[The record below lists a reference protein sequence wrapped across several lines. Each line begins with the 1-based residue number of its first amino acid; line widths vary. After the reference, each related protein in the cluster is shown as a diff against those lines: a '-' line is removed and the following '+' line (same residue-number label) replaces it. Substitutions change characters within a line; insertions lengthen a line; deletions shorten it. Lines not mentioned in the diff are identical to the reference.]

1 MTFLAG
7 AGKLREM
14 VLRGLVLSL
23 LAGLGETLAV
33 TWRASRI
40 AEVDSWAGLSL
51 AAFGAGA
58 TGAMRLLPALF
69 LLELLAAAVGRWV
82 SRASGARAGK
92 WAAAITWGAGAGGAA
107 FWVLTWYV
115 RFDPARMAPLLGG
128 AAAGMALLAL
138 AFGSK
143 HDGLRRSAVAL
154 AFAVACAAVLFE
166 ARTSFGQYP
175 TFHVAVQWLALA
187 VLASALGGVAA
198 FQTPLRGL
206 GRGGVGLVA
215 AGVLVALPLHWSLG
229 ASPADRATVRKLG
242 WMTLPQ
248 DQLLNMG
255 SLNPVCEAAGDVPL
269 LPAAARAE
277 AFLRHAQLEPLPRDL
292 AGRNLILVV
301 MDAVR
306 RDRVGA
312 YGGRGGL
319 TPNLDALAL
328 KSVVFENA
336 YASSAGTIGTM
347 GAMFCLAPPS
357 WVEMTTEEVFWR
369 GRLGE
374 GCTTMA
380 ERLSERGYATGAHL
394 HFYVAGTFP
403 KVSGFHRGFDQVT
416 RGENDF
422 DVVETALMALD
433 REKKGDDRPVF
444 FWLQLGQAH
453 EPYVAPPGFEAR
465 GNSEEARYD
474 AAVAGIDAA
483 VGALEA
489 GLRSRGVWR
498 ESVVIVMAD
507 HGEEFGDHGG
517 RHHNRTVYD
526 EMLRVPLVVHDARI
540 AAPRRVRGDVVT
552 SDLGAWLLWQRD
564 GRPDS
569 EVVERVASSAGF
581 LYGALG
587 GVRVAELLSNAGI
600 RVALIDGERKA
611 MRNLTS
617 RYDELY
623 DRKADPRER
632 RNLARADSRDPLLAA
647 LDRYEALRSCT
658 RRAHVTPLWG
668 DRDGRTAAKAGD
680 R

>member
-7 AGKLREM
+7 AAKFREM

-23 LAGLGETLAV
+23 LAGLGEALAV
-33 TWRASRI
+33 AWRASRI
-40 AEVDSWAGLSL
+40 AEVDSWAGLLL

-69 LLELLAAAVGRWV
+69 LLELLAAAVGRGV
-82 SRASGARAGK
+82 SRASGPRAGQ
-92 WAAAITWGAGAGGAA
+92 WAAALTWGAGAGGVA

-128 AAAGMALLAL
+128 AAVGMALLAR

-143 HDGLRRSAVAL
+143 RAGLRRSAVAL
-154 AFAVACAAVLFE
+154 AFAVACAAVIFE
-166 ARTSFGQYP
+166 SRISFGQYP

-187 VLASALGGVAA
+187 VLAAALGAIAA
-198 FQTPLRGL
+198 FRAPLRGL
-206 GRGGVGLVA
+206 GGGGLGLVA

-229 ASPADRATVRKLG
+229 ASTADRATVHKLG

-255 SLNPVCEAAGDVPL
+255 TLNPLCEAAEDVPL

-277 AFLRHAQLEPLPRDL
+277 AFLRHAHLDPLPRDL

-319 TPNLDALAL
+319 TPNLDALAGG
-328 KSVVFENA
+328 SVVFENA

-369 GRLGE
+369 GKLGE
-374 GCTTMA
+374 GCKTMA
-380 ERLSERGYATGAHL
+380 ERLSERGYATSAHL

-403 KVSGFHRGFDQVT
+403 KASGFHRGFDEVT

-433 REKKGDDRPVF
+433 REREGDDRPVF

-453 EPYVAPPGFEAR
+453 EPYVAPPGFEPR
-465 GNSEEARYD
+465 DGSEESRYD
-474 AAVAGIDAA
+474 AAVASIDAA

-498 ESVVIVMAD
+498 ESVVVVLAD

-526 EMLRVPLVVHDARI
+526 EMLRVPLVVHDARLK
-540 AAPRRVRGDVVT
+540 PRRVREDVVL

-564 GRPDS
+564 GRPDG
-569 EVVERVASSAGF
+569 EVVDRVASSAGL

-587 GVRVAELLSNAGI
+587 GVRIAELLSNAGI
-600 RVALIDGERKA
+600 RVALIDGPRKA

-632 RNLARADSRDPLLAA
+632 RNLARADSRDSLLAA

-668 DRDGRTAAKAGD
+668 DRDGRTAATAGEH
-680 R
+680 